1 MLIYILTNR
10 TKPQMERIDRFYQ
23 EQHGKT
29 VHQQVLDELSGDFET
44 FMLTLM
50 RDQCDADCYA
60 LDKAMRGAGTD
71 ELLITTI
78 LLNRSRAKVMEI
90 KE

>member
-10 TKPQMERIDRFYQ
+10 TKPQMERIDKFYQ

-50 RDQCDADCYA
+50 RDQCEADCKIVI
-60 LDKAMRGAGTD
+60 LSRFC
-71 ELLITTI
+71 LLRVPLTPKVSLFQAT
-78 LLNRSRAKVMEI
+78 RCSRR
-90 KE
+90 

>member
-10 TKPQMERIDRFYQ
+10 TKPQMERIDKFYQ

-50 RDQCDADCYA
+50 RDQCEAD
-60 LDKAMRGAGTD
+60 MPRNITPM
-71 ELLITTI
+71 LIMTPFPLI
-78 LLNRSRAKVMEI
+78 EVP
-90 KE
+90 